1 MSVTGVAVRAVLA
14 YLFLLALVRI
24 SGKRLISQATGIE
37 FALAIMIGDLVD
49 DAMFATI
56 PFAQLVVAAGA
67 LTLAHLVV
75 AIASMR
81 NLRVWKLVESEPPLV
96 LENGIP
102 RRPGMRHERVN
113 RKELA
118 SVLRLAGISA
128 ARWAEIK
135 RARIEEGGT
144 VGVEFH
150 DWAKPAQRTDAEWVR
165 VRMLRRS

>member
-1 MSVTGVAVRAVLA
+1 MSLTGLVVRAVVS
-14 YLFLLALVRI
+14 YVFLLALLRV

-56 PFAQLVVAAGA
+56 PFAQFIVAAGT
-67 LTLAHLVV
+67 LTLIQLIVG
-75 AIASMR
+75 IASLLD
-81 NLRVWKLVESEPPLV
+81 LRVWRFVESEPPV
-96 LENGIP
+96 ALENGIP
-102 RRPGMRHERVN
+102 RRRALRRERVN

-118 SVLRLAGISA
+118 SLLRLGGISA

-135 RARIEEGGT
+135 RARIEEGGIL
-144 VGVEFH
+144 GVVFH
-150 DWAKPAQRTDAEWVR
+150 DWAKPAQRKDAEWVR